1 MSSGAVLC
9 LIADPARH
17 ELTTPEVTRVAR
29 ELGGAVRWLAPG
41 EAAEIACADDAPA
54 MAAATALLGPAPVD
68 VALVPAA
75 GRRKRLLLSDMDST
89 MITVECID
97 ELAAR
102 AGIRAEVA
110 ALTRRT
116 MNGELDFASSLRA
129 RVALLAGL
137 PETVLHEVCAQTVRP
152 MPGAATLLA
161 TMRAAGARCVLV
173 SGGFSVF
180 TRYVRE
186 LLGFDVDEANELE
199 VMDGM
204 LTGRL
209 RGPLHDAESKR
220 EALHRHAAALGLDA
234 GAALA
239 VGDGANDLPMLKE
252 AGLGVAFRAHPAVR
266 AAAPHRIDHASLR
279 ALLYLQGYTA
289 EEIIAPSRS

>member
-1 MSSGAVLC
+1 MRPGAVLC

-17 ELTTPEVTRVAR
+17 ELTAPEVTRLAR
-29 ELGGAVRWLAPG
+29 ELAGEARWLAPG
-41 EAAEIACADDAPA
+41 EAAEIACAQDAPA
-54 MAAATALLGPAPVD
+54 VAAATALLGPAPVD
-68 VALVPAA
+68 GALVPAA
-75 GRRKRLLLSDMDST
+75 RRRKRLLLSDMDST
-89 MITVECID
+89 MITVECVD

-116 MNGELDFASSLRA
+116 MNGEIDFASSLRA

-137 PETVLHEVCAQTVRP
+137 PEAVLHEVCAETVRP
-152 MPGAATLLA
+152 MPGAAELLA

-199 VMDGM
+199 IVDGV

-220 EALHRHAAALGLDA
+220 EALHRHAEQLGLDA

-289 EEIIAPSRS
+289 EEIIAPRRP